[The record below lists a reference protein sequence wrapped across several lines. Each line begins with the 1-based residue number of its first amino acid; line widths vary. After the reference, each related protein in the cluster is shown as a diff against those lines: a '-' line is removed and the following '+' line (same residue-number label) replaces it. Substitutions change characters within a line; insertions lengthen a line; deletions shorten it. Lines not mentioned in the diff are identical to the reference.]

1 MDSSRLVYR
10 IAQAYYE
17 DGLTQQ
23 EIAGRFGISRIKVS
37 RLLARALREK
47 IVRISLVPPG
57 DLYPDLEKRLEE
69 KYGLKEAV
77 VVDAGPDRQ
86 ELLEEALG
94 RSAADYLLSK
104 LQGNE
109 VVGLTWGRALLSVV
123 NAIQAVP
130 MPGLQVVQLLGGL
143 GEPGAAFHGADLTT
157 RLAQLFSTRPRL
169 IHAPGIVASGETC
182 SELMQDIQVRSTLE
196 LAARTDIAVVGIGL
210 FAPGSPL
217 LRSGTILSGADREL
231 LASLGVAGDISLRF
245 FDHEGNFVSTEIDR
259 RIIGLSAEQLG
270 KIPLM
275 IGVAGGKEKYPAIR
289 AAVTGTLLHVLVTD
303 RQTAENLVTDAKANN
318 YPNQ

>member
-1 MDSSRLVYR
+1 MMDPTRLVYR

-37 RLLARALREK
+37 RMLARALQEK
-47 IVRISLVPPG
+47 IVRISLVSPG
-57 DLYPDLEKRLEE
+57 DLYPELEKHLEE

-77 VVDAGPDRQ
+77 VVDADRDRQ

-94 RSAADYLLSK
+94 RAAAGYLLST

-109 VVGLTWGRALLSVV
+109 VVGLTWGRALLSMV
-123 NAIQAVP
+123 NAIHTVQ

-143 GEPGAAFHGADLTT
+143 GEPEAGFHGADLTR
-157 RLAQLFSTRPRL
+157 RLAQFFSTRPRL

-182 SELMQDIQVRSTLE
+182 SELMQDIQVSSTLE
-196 LAARTDIAVVGIGL
+196 LASRADIALVGIGL

-217 LRSGTILSGADREL
+217 LRSGTILSEADQEL
-231 LASLGVAGDISLRF
+231 LSSLGVVGDISLRF
-245 FDHEGNFVSTEIDR
+245 FDREGNFVSSEIDR
-259 RIIGLSAEQLG
+259 RIIGLTSEQLK
-270 KIPLM
+270 KIPVI
-275 IGVAGGKEKYPAIR
+275 IGIGGGKEKYPAIR
-289 AAVTGTLLHVLVTD
+289 AAVSGRLLQVLVTD
-303 RQTAENLVTDAKANN
+303 RHTAENLVEGDPHIA
-318 YPNQ
+318 